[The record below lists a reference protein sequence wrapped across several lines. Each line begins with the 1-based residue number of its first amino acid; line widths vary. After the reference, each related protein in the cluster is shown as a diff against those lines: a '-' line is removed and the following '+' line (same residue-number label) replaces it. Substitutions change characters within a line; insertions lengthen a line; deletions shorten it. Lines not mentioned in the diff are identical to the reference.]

1 MNLLNFKNEMCEL
14 KATHKG
20 VDFRFII
27 HEPIDVDDK
36 TLNVD
41 ALFRV
46 PNGRLYCQKM
56 KISEEVLNE
65 PKITDMMAE
74 FAYASYE
81 RQL

>member
-1 MNLLNFKNEMCEL
+1 MSLVKFNDGLCEL
-14 KATHKG
+14 KSTYKS

-27 HEPIDVDDK
+27 HEAIDIDDK

-41 ALFRV
+41 ALFRL

-56 KISEEVLNE
+56 KISEEVLDE
-65 PKITDMMAE
+65 TLICEMMAE
-74 FAYASYE
+74 FAYNSYE